1 MEQFGDIFNNFVSIH
16 IPVWCVV
23 DYPEHRMLKWISWD
37 YSFDWF
43 KMMGGIY
50 H

>member
-23 DYPEHRMLKWISWD
+23 DYPEHRDVEMDIL
-37 YSFDWF
+37 
-43 KMMGGIY
+43 GLLL
-50 H
+50 